1 MLTPLPARRRAEC
14 VECWAVPARLRA
26 RAALAALPPP
36 FDASLAER
44 LQQLIERRPT
54 LWLFIILALR
64 ERCEFGARSRTIS
77 HCTEVFVRSEVAMT
91 EES

>member
-1 MLTPLPARRRAEC
+1 MLTTLPARRRAEC

-64 ERCEFGARSRTIS
+64 ERCELARDRALSPTALRFS
-77 HCTEVFVRSEVAMT
+77 FAAKLL
-91 EES
+91 